1 MKKYILIFLIPFFGY
16 SQDVSFE
23 KFNNWID
30 PDAMSMKA
38 IEVKDNLYIIEGIG
52 GGVGNVGVF
61 LSDDGIVMIDN
72 QFEIL
77 EDLLVD
83 KVRELSDKKI
93 KYIINTH
100 FHFDHADGNRVFGKR
115 GIPIISHKN
124 VRTRQSEIHMAYGG
138 IYPLLDGFNVP
149 AHEKDELPTITY
161 DKKMYLH
168 EGDETIVIYYFGKG
182 HTDGDSIIKFE
193 EANVVHTG
201 DSYIEYGLPYVDM
214 SNGGSIIGF
223 INTLDD
229 IISICDEN
237 TIVIPGHGG
246 LNNVEGV
253 KTFRDG
259 LNHYY
264 EMTLEGYKK
273 GLSVEEISNS
283 IDIPLGKTSG
293 FGEPSIVKANFVR
306 SILLENNIIL

>member
-1 MKKYILIFLIPFFGY
+1 MKKIILLLIIPFVSL

-30 PDAMSMKA
+30 PDAMTMKS
-38 IEVKDNLYIIEGIG
+38 IKVKDNLYYIEGIG
-52 GGVGNVGVF
+52 GGVGNVGIL
-61 LSDDGIVMIDN
+61 LSDDGIIMIDN

-77 EDLLVD
+77 EDLLLD

-124 VRTRQSEIHMAYGG
+124 VRTRQSEVHMAYGG
-138 IYPLLDGFNVP
+138 IFPLLENFNVP

-168 EGDETIVIYYFGKG
+168 EGDETIVIYYFGRG

-193 EANVVHTG
+193 KVNVIHTG
-201 DSYIEYGLPYVDM
+201 DSYIEYGLPYVDI
-214 SNGGSIIGF
+214 SNGGSISGF
-223 INTLDD
+223 IKTLDD
-229 IISICDEN
+229 IIEICDEN
-237 TIVIPGHGG
+237 TIVLPGHGG
-246 LNNVEGV
+246 LSDVNKV
-253 KTFRDG
+253 KNFRDG
-259 LNHYY
+259 LSYY
-264 EMTLEGYKK
+264 YKKTLECYKL
-273 GLSVEEISNS
+273 GLSIEEIRES
-283 IDIPLGKTSG
+283 IDIPLGETSG
-293 FGEPSIVKANFVR
+293 FGEPVVVKTNFVK